1 MAASNWL
8 ALAFGYPVTTI
19 KGKPEIYSS
28 SISKN
33 WKSKPF
39 VMISLMLP
47 NFAFNYMFRLGC
59 NYDQKLQ

>member
-19 KGKPEIYSS
+19 KGKLEIYSS
-28 SISKN
+28 DISKN

-39 VMISLMLP
+39 VMISWMLP
-47 NFAFNYMFRLGC
+47 NFAFNYMFRLRC
-59 NYDQKLQ
+59 NYHQKLQ